1 MTPMTLMTAARQR
14 AAIEPDRVS
23 PLRQRIVSAA
33 VDLTTQSGW
42 SSVTMARLAEIVGI
56 SRQTVYNEIG
66 SKSVLAEAMVLD
78 ELGRFLTIVERA
90 FDRHPGDLLESV
102 HVAVRGVLALTND
115 SALLRAIVSA
125 THGADTELIPPLT
138 SQTRSLL
145 TAARAVMADRLTSFP
160 LPLDPRQLSTAIDVI
175 VRVVLS
181 HVMAPS
187 DTPAT
192 AAAEI
197 TWLAGRLLDPEAA
210 SVAHAQRPRSGKA
223 R

>member
-1 MTPMTLMTAARQR
+1 MTPMTLMTAVRAR
-14 AAIEPDRVS
+14 AAIEPSPVS
-23 PLRQRIVSAA
+23 PLRQRIVDAA
-33 VDLTTQSGW
+33 VNLTTLSGW
-42 SSVTMARLAEIVGI
+42 SSVTMSRLAEIVGI

-66 SKSVLAEAMVLD
+66 SKPLLAEAMVLD
-78 ELGRFLTIVERA
+78 QLARFLTTVERA
-90 FDRHPGDLLESV
+90 FDRQPGDLLESV

-125 THGADTELIPPLT
+125 THGADTELLPPLT
-138 SQTRSLL
+138 TQSRSLL
-145 TAARAVMADRLTSFP
+145 TAAKAVLADRLTSFAV
-160 LPLDPRQLSTAIDVI
+160 PLDPRQLSTAIDVI

-192 AAAEI
+192 AAEEI
-197 TWLAGRLLDPEAA
+197 TWLAGQLLDPEGT
-210 SVAHAQRPRSGKA
+210 SVAHAERPQSERV

>member
-1 MTPMTLMTAARQR
+1 MTLMTAARAR

-23 PLRQRIVSAA
+23 ALQRRIVSAA
-33 VDLTTQSGW
+33 VDLTTHSGW
-42 SSVTMARLAEIVGI
+42 SSVTMSRLAQIVGV

-66 SKSVLAEAMVLD
+66 SKPVLAEAMVLD
-78 ELGRFLTIVERA
+78 ELGRFLSIVERA

-102 HVAVRGVLALTND
+102 HVAVRGVLVLTND
-115 SALLRAIVSA
+115 SALLRAIVAA
-125 THGADTELIPPLT
+125 THGADTELLPSLT
-138 SQTRSLL
+138 TRSRSLL
-145 TAARAVMADRLTSFP
+145 TAARAVMADRLTAFA
-160 LPLDPRQLSTAIDVI
+160 LPLEPRQLSTAIDII

-187 DTPAT
+187 ATPAT

-197 TWLAGRLLDPEAA
+197 TWLAGRLLDPEAT
-210 SVAHAQRPRSGKA
+210 SVAHTERPRSGKA

>member
-1 MTPMTLMTAARQR
+1 MTPMTLMTAARTR
-14 AAIEPDRVS
+14 ASIEPDRVS
-23 PLRQRIVSAA
+23 ALRQRIVSAA
-33 VDLTTQSGW
+33 VDLTTHAGW
-42 SSVTMARLAEIVGI
+42 SAVTMSRLAEIVGV

-66 SKSVLAEAMVLD
+66 SKPVLAEAMVLH
-78 ELGRFLTIVERA
+78 ELGRFLGIVERA

-102 HVAVRGVLALTND
+102 HVAVRGVLVLTND

-125 THGADTELIPPLT
+125 THGADTELLPPLT
-138 SQTRSLL
+138 TQSRSLL
-145 TAARAVMADRLTSFP
+145 TAARAVMADRLTSFA

-197 TWLAGRLLDPEAA
+197 TWLAGRLLDPEATP
-210 SVAHAQRPRSGKA
+210 VAHAQRPRSGKA